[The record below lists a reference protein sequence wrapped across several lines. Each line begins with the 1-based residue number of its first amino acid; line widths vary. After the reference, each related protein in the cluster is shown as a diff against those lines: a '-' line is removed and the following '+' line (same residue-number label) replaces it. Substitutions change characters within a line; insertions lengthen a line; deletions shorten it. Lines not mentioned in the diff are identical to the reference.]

1 MAVLKFSASSEAEML
16 RVCSPGVIWPACW
29 PRASTDYSYWSD
41 TWATGWGRTNPAFS
55 SISTVLLEAQLVPVS
70 WDKCEL
76 LMGEARITEGMIC
89 AVAPNTDTC
98 NVCRREERRLI

>member
-1 MAVLKFSASSEAEML
+1 MAVLKFLASSQSEMMAA
-16 RVCSPGVIWPACW
+16 CFPGRIWPACW
-29 PRASTDYSYWSD
+29 PQASTDYSYWSD
-41 TWATGWGRTNPAFS
+41 TWATGWGRTNPSFS

-70 WDKCEL
+70 WDKCKL

-98 NVCRREERRLI
+98 NVGIGGRRGD